1 MSTGLSAIPSPR
13 LMPGNG
19 LRERLKFVSDIKL
32 PRMLHGRIL
41 RSPHPHARILHI
53 DTSKARR
60 LPGVKA
66 VVTSEDTP
74 KSLSG
79 RERMIG

>member
-1 MSTGLSAIPSPR
+1 MDEIFGSSAIPSPR

-19 LRERLKFVSDIKL
+19 LRGAAEFVSDIKL
-32 PRMLHGRIL
+32 PGMLHGRIL

-74 KSLSG
+74 KIPFG
-79 RERMIG
+79 PANG